1 MPNLNIA
8 LSDEQ
13 YARLVK
19 YKENRKPH
27 LSMRAIIVEAVEKD
41 IDTADASGT
50 QVSMPETDE
59 EREVALERIR

>member
-19 YKENRKPH
+19 YKETKKPH

-41 IDTADASGT
+41 LDTTNTTNT
-50 QVSMPETDE
+50 QFDESALRNPELAE
-59 EREVALERIR
+59 KLK